1 MFNGDDI
8 AGVVD
13 AADLAIV
20 FRPAEPIENITTLQ
34 IQVGGGQYASTSF
47 DVCINGSDTVVAT
60 INNANANLN
69 SNPALPVSIP
79 IAGGTLTSLALYETS
94 GSGDVAGWAKLIVNG
109 QVYLDGV
116 NNSYGP
122 NGFHLDFSDP
132 DNLGKDV
139 ANGND
144 FTATGFDTQ
153 SPGIWSNYLWTAG
166 TGNDPVAVPNEKNF
180 PSSSPA
186 SYAFNGAGN
195 AAEVSSTNEWMSWIP
210 TTPITCN
217 ASVLIK
223 SLRTGDG
230 EARLTVDGVT
240 YQPTLLA
247 NNNWRWEVPGTIER
261 IDLRNTVNPEG
272 LYWVQIDGVE
282 LIDNTGT
289 DYDLMQ
295 DSPTQNYA
303 TGNPLMHGIDG
314 GTRIMTYADGNLTF
328 AGAGPSS
335 LPWTHPTIRV
345 PMGVR
350 AYAEFTNTFGAITSM
365 VGVSERRPTGD
376 GDWGSPGTWSWGL
389 DSRVWV
395 KDPSGTTD
403 TVNVPGRWTGTAGS
417 VAGVEVNTTVTPPT
431 VTFTLNGT
439 NPQTFTFNA
448 DFDPDNIWI
457 GGNFS
462 ANEVVQNF
470 GQRPFVHRPA
480 GLTDANDL
488 QTQNLPAATIANGR
502 DHFQAIT
509 DTGANILTA
518 AQTAFP
524 NGLWWIKDRVNSN
537 QHQFVDSV
545 TNASQGGGNWANTSP
560 TISQAIAYAA
570 PAGNSVA
577 WCWNA
582 AEPAT
587 SGFNIVQYTGQNPTT
602 TTVPHGLPGIPDMI
616 ITQAKTGTTRNYAV
630 FHSALG
636 EGQWLQLNG
645 SDQALAD
652 ATMWANTAP
661 DETNFF
667 VGAAN
672 TTNFSGAVYTAY
684 CWTAIPGHSAF
695 GSFQGNSDT
704 NGVFVYLGFSP
715 QMLMIR
721 TTGAGD
727 SFFMLDSTRSP
738 NNPIGVDGLLNAG
751 STDPEGT
758 WSARDIDF
766 LSNGFKLRSSSG
778 SVNGGTVVYA
788 AWAENPFG
796 SSNTSPANA
805 R

>member
-1 MFNGDDI
+1 MALGTANAYWEITPVRLSEGMQFGI
-8 AGVVD
+8 ATQ
-13 AADLAIV
+13 AAFPNSGSL
-20 FRPAEPIENITTLQ
+20 
-34 IQVGGGQYASTSF
+34 
-47 DVCINGSDTVVAT
+47 INGSSNSFTV
-60 INNANANLN
+60 NN
-69 SNPALPVSIP
+69 
-79 IAGGTLTSLALYETS
+79 GGDIL
-94 GSGDVAGWAKLIVNG
+94 VNG
-109 QVYLDGV
+109 
-116 NNSYGP
+116 
-122 NGFHLDFSDP
+122 
-132 DNLGKDV
+132 
-139 ANGND
+139 
-144 FTATGFDTQ
+144 T
-153 SPGIWSNYLWTAG
+153 
-166 TGNDPVAVPNEKNF
+166 
-180 PSSSPA
+180 
-186 SYAFNGAGN
+186 
-195 AAEVSSTNEWMSWIP
+195 VSSTGNPSFAVDETVAFTWEGS
-210 TTPITCN
+210 
-217 ASVLIK
+217 
-223 SLRTGDG
+223 TGTF
-230 EARLTVDGVT
+230 AYSVDG
-240 YQPTLLA
+240 A
-247 NNNWRWEVPGTIER
+247 N
-261 IDLRNTVNPEG
+261 
-272 LYWVQIDGVE
+272 
-282 LIDNTGT
+282 
-289 DYDLMQ
+289 
-295 DSPTQNYA
+295 
-303 TGNPLMHGIDG
+303 
-314 GTRIMTYADGNLTF
+314 
-328 AGAGPSS
+328 
-335 LPWTHPTIRV
+335 
-345 PMGVR
+345 
-350 AYAEFTNTFGAITSM
+350 FTNIAIDAAREQF
-365 VGVSERRPTGD
+365 VSVRIGN
-376 GDWGSPGTWSWGL
+376 
-389 DSRVWV
+389 DSRV
-395 KDPSGTTD
+395 ST
-403 TVNVPGRWTGTAGS
+403 
-417 VAGVEVNTTVTPPT
+417 
-431 VTFTLNGT
+431 
-439 NPQTFTFNA
+439 
-448 DFDPDNIWI
+448 
-457 GGNFS
+457 
-462 ANEVVQNF
+462 NF
-470 GQRPFVHRPA
+470 GQQPFIYTPPA
-480 GLTDANDL
+480 GFEAL

-509 DTGANILTA
+509 GPGDGADGTVVAGQLPGGWSQDFTFSDILDDNPALHGPLEAFNGNTVNGFVSKTNGNWTFAPSTPIPVTSTVRVYQSNTAGVTSWNGQDLTPNATSIVFNGSGEISRAFPLTSTTAGA
-518 AQTAFP
+518 AQSCFCRGIEVDGELLVDFGILPLAQRIFP

-704 NGVFVYLGFSP
+704 NGVFVYLGFRP

-796 SSNTSPANA
+796 GSNVSPANA